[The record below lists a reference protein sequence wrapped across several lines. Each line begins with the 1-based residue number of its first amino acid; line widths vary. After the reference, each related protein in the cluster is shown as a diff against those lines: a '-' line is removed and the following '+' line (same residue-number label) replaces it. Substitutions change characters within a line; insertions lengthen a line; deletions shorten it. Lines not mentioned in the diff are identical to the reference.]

1 MLEISIRPGS
11 WSFGYSFFGHSTLTP
26 RVRNAPP
33 MRGQSAPMKTQDPM
47 EGDIGVDSRLD
58 DLDLLQL
65 SVYQLGAVA
74 GSDEE
79 LLCPCADDAAFDLEL
94 RTPLV
99 LLRVDEPDACR
110 CDGEVVDV
118 RS

>member
-1 MLEISIRPGS
+1 VELRVQLLRPQHVDAAGPECAANE
-11 WSFGYSFFGHSTLTP
+11 GP
-26 RVRNAPP
+26 VRLDE
-33 MRGQSAPMKTQDPM
+33 TQDPM